1 MKITKLEED
10 VCPNCGTPL
19 NAAANFDG
27 KQPKPGDYSICV
39 ECVAFLQFDDNLIY
53 THLTMDDL
61 MGDEHPV
68 AAVIE
73 LQNMRNQLITR
84 KLKNEVIH

>member
-1 MKITKLEED
+1 MKITKLEDD

-39 ECVAFLQFDDNLIY
+39 ECVAFLQYGDTLKH
-53 THLTMDDL
+53 TLLTMDDL

-68 AAVIE
+68 AVVVE
-73 LQNMRNQLITR
+73 LQTMRNQLIIH